1 MLVERLVA
9 GSGGVVWWGF
19 VVVLWWMGS
28 QEQLLK
34 PGGKAKEP
42 RTTPQTQRHGETY
55 HYRYL
60 SNECSAV
67 GPLWQGLRLR
77 ILRERLSTGMGPT
90 S

>member
-42 RTTPQTQRHGETY
+42 RTTPQTPQHGEAY

-67 GPLWQGLRLR
+67 SLLWQGLCLR